1 MTIPIY
7 TPYIS
12 KYKKSAIDAIESE
25 WISNHG
31 IYIEKATNKLK
42 EILDCKYAILM
53 ANGTVATHCL
63 FISLKYM
70 YPNINK
76 IYVPNNCYVAVY
88 NCVLMEYEL
97 NNMETMHINE
107 DTWNIYEDEGY
118 IKSLEPNSAIVIVH
132 NLGGV
137 INVDKI
143 KSIRPDI
150 ILVEDN
156 CEGLFGKYNG
166 VFTGTSTNVLCSS
179 ISFYGNKTITTGEG
193 GAFITNDDN
202 VYNYIKKVYSQGM
215 SSKRYVHDVHAYNY
229 RMTNIQSAFLYDQLC
244 DIDTILQMKE
254 NVFKNYEKLLEPLIL
269 SGKVRLQASSTETK
283 RANWMFALR
292 IVDNKKNIDDVYNHF
307 LNKGVETRPFFYPI
321 NCHKH
326 LENVKVYE
334 VNKPVM
340 LNSEIIMIPSY
351 PELKYEDQVY
361 IVKVINEFINDCVS
375 IS

>member
-7 TPYIS
+7 TPYLS

-42 EILDCKYAILM
+42 ELLDCKYVILM

-88 NCVLMEYEL
+88 NCVLMEYEI

-107 DTWNIYEDEGY
+107 DTWNIYEDEEY

-143 KSIRPDI
+143 KLIRPDI

-156 CEGLFGKYNG
+156 CEGLFGRYNG
-166 VFTGTSTNVLCSS
+166 VYTGTSINVFCSS

-193 GAFITNDDN
+193 GAFITNN
-202 VYNYIKKVYSQGM
+202 EKVYNHIKKVYSQGM
-215 SSKRYVHDVHAYNY
+215 SNKRYIHDIHAYNY
-229 RMTNIQSAFLYDQLC
+229 RMTNIQCAFLYDQLC
-244 DIDTILQMKE
+244 DIYEILQLKE
-254 NVFKNYEKLLEPLIL
+254 TVFNNYEKLLEPLII
-269 SGKVRLQASSTETK
+269 SGQIKLQASSTDTK

-292 IVDNKKNIDDVYNHF
+292 IVNNKKSIDEVYNYF
-307 LNKGVETRPFFYPI
+307 LNKGIETRPFFYPV

-326 LENVKVYE
+326 LENVKVSE
-334 VNKPVM
+334 FDKPQM

-351 PELKYEDQVY
+351 PLLTYDDQVY
-361 IVKVINEFINDCVS
+361 IVKIINEFIND
-375 IS
+375 

>member
-7 TPYIS
+7 IPYLS

-31 IYIEKATNKLK
+31 IYIEKATNKLR
-42 EILDCKYAILM
+42 ELLDCKYVILM

-97 NNMETMHINE
+97 SNMETMHINE
-107 DTWNIYEDEGY
+107 ETWNIYDDEEY
-118 IKSLEPNSAIVIVH
+118 IRNLEPNSAIVIVH
-132 NLGGV
+132 NLGGIV
-137 INVDKI
+137 NVDKI
-143 KSIRPDI
+143 KSLRPDI

-166 VFTGTSTNVLCSS
+166 AFTGTSVNVLCSS
-179 ISFYGNKTITTGEG
+179 VSFYGNKTITTGEG
-193 GAFITNDDN
+193 GAFVTNDEK
-202 VYNYIKKVYSQGM
+202 VYNHIKKMYSQGM
-215 SSKRYVHDVHAYNY
+215 SSKRYVHEVHAYNY

-244 DIDTILQMKE
+244 DIYEILQLKE
-254 NVFKNYEKLLEPLIL
+254 TVFKNYEKLLEPLIL
-269 SGKVRLQASSTETK
+269 SGQIRLQVSTSNTK

-292 IVDNKKNIDDVYNHF
+292 IVNNKISIDNIYNYF
-307 LNKGVETRPFFYPI
+307 LNKGVETRPFFYPV

-326 LENVKVYE
+326 LEHIKVSE
-334 VNKPVM
+334 VDIPEM

-351 PELKYEDQVY
+351 PQLTYDEQVY
-361 IVKVINEFINDCVS
+361 IVKVVNEFINENL
-375 IS
+375 I

>member
-1 MTIPIY
+1 MIIPIY
-7 TPYIS
+7 TPYLS
-12 KYKKSAIDAIESE
+12 KYKKSAIDAINSE

-42 EILDCKYAILM
+42 ELLGCKYVILM
-53 ANGTVATHCL
+53 ANGTVATHSL

-107 DTWNIYEDEGY
+107 DTWNIYDDEEY
-118 IKSLEPNSAIVIVH
+118 IKNLEPNSAIVIVH

-137 INVDKI
+137 VNVDKI

-156 CEGLFGKYNG
+156 CEGLFGKYNC
-166 VFTGTSTNVLCSS
+166 VFTGTSSNVLCSS

-193 GAFITNDDN
+193 GAFITNDEK
-202 VYNYIKKVYSQGM
+202 VYNHIKKVYSQGM
-215 SSKRYVHDVHAYNY
+215 SSKRYVHEVHAYNY

-244 DIDTILQMKE
+244 DIDTILQLKE

-269 SGKVRLQASSTETK
+269 SGQIKLQISSTNTK

-292 IVDNKKNIDDVYNHF
+292 IINNKKSIDDVYNYF
-307 LNKGVETRPFFYPI
+307 LNKDIETRPFFYPV

-326 LENVKVYE
+326 LENIKINE
-334 VNKPVM
+334 VNIPKM

-351 PELKYEDQVY
+351 PELTYDDQVY
-361 IVKVINEFINDCVS
+361 IVTIINEFVKE
-375 IS
+375 